1 MFQYKNLDNYLYFFI
16 YIFPIS
22 LLVGVFFLN
31 LNSALISLFFLV
43 YVFKNNKI
51 EVINNQKYYFFYL
64 VLILFFLTSIFSKY
78 KFQSF
83 ENLISFFSYI
93 LMFVCLVFFLNTNK
107 KNSIKLSKIVFII
120 VLIICV
126 DLWIQRILGTN
137 IFGFPQQ
144 QAGRLTSFFK
154 DEQIPGG
161 ILFKLSPFY
170 IYFLFKQKNN
180 FFYKFKFLFILF
192 LYFSILITGE
202 RLASIL
208 STFALLL
215 IPLVNYK
222 KIKSTNLLIYFTVFI
237 FVFILLYLQ
246 SDSIIKERITYTFLQ
261 FENNI
266 YFHMFNNAYEIFK
279 DNFLLGTGLQ
289 TYRYECPIL
298 YQNCS
303 THPHNFFMEL
313 LSDTGIF
320 SAMIFYFGLIYLFF
334 SKIKNSKSFFEKS
347 IIFTFTLLLFF
358 PFLPSGSFFNSYGMN
373 LTWFSLG
380 FIYSLKDDL

>member
-1 MFQYKNLDNYLYFFI
+1 MK
-16 YIFPIS
+16 
-22 LLVGVFFLN
+22 
-31 LNSALISLFFLV
+31 A
-43 YVFKNNKI
+43 
-51 EVINNQKYYFFYL
+51 
-64 VLILFFLTSIFSKY
+64 T
-78 KFQSF
+78 
-83 ENLISFFSYI
+83 
-93 LMFVCLVFFLNTNK
+93 
-107 KNSIKLSKIVFII
+107 
-120 VLIICV
+120 
-126 DLWIQRILGTN
+126 
-137 IFGFPQQ
+137 
-144 QAGRLTSFFK
+144 
-154 DEQIPGG
+154 
-161 ILFKLSPFY
+161 
-170 IYFLFKQKNN
+170 
-180 FFYKFKFLFILF
+180 
-192 LYFSILITGE
+192 ILITGE

-246 SDSIIKERITYTFLQ
+246 SDSIIKERITYTYLQ

-313 LSDTGIF
+313 LSDTGMF
-320 SAMIFYFGLIYLFF
+320 SAMIFYFGLFYLFF
-334 SKIKNSKSFFEKS
+334 SKIKNSNSFFEKS
-347 IIFTFTLLLFF
+347 IIFTFTFLLFF

>member
-137 IFGFPQQ
+137 ILGFPQQ

-237 FVFILLYLQ
+237 FVFIPLYLQ